1 MQDLIQQS
9 ERRSVRNI
17 SIDKPKALIEEQGD
31 GHTPEQTT
39 VPPMPPRQQ
48 FGKIEGYSS
57 GKSKK
62 WWWIGGGA
70 LALIIVL
77 IIVGSVFGG
86 ATVTITPRQAA
97 VNLDTTFTAAL
108 DPIPGTVGFEVVT
121 VTKES
126 SRTVKA
132 TGSETISRPA
142 SGTIIVYNDTETA
155 QKFIKNTRFQT
166 PSGLIFRIP
175 ESISIPAKTASA
187 PGQIETKVFADTAGE
202 EYNID
207 LSDFVVATFKEK
219 NDPLLS
225 KIYARSKTAMTG
237 GFEGTVKVASKA
249 DTEAAEAA
257 METELADSLVT
268 EASSALPEGFVIV
281 PETGSFAYETLP
293 NQESADGSVVITVRG
308 EGKLLAVSSLDVAQ
322 AAAADRIPG
331 YTGEPV
337 AFSDTSTLSFALVD
351 PTFDLVSATSTEIR
365 VSGPATLIWTF
376 DVDELK
382 EKLADKSRS
391 MTATIFGEYPGIE
404 RADVVIRPFWNRSL
418 PEKVEEI
425 NVTIENAAQ

>member
-31 GHTPEQTT
+31 GHTPEQP

-48 FGKIEGYSS
+48 FGKIGGYSS

-70 LALIIVL
+70 LALIIIL
-77 IIVGSVFGG
+77 IIVGSIFGG
-86 ATVTITPRQAA
+86 AKVTITPRQAT

-108 DPIPGTVGFEVVT
+108 EPIPGTVGFEVVT

-142 SGTIIVYNDTETA
+142 SGTIVVYNNTETA

-175 ESISIPAKTASA
+175 ESISIPAKTSSA

-202 EYNID
+202 KYNID

-219 NDPLLS
+219 NDPLLTQ
-225 KIYARSKTAMTG
+225 IYARSKTAMTG

-249 DTEAAEAA
+249 DTEAAEVA
-257 METELADSLVT
+257 METELGDILVT
-268 EASSALPEGFVIV
+268 EASSALPDGYVII
-281 PETGSFAYETLP
+281 PETGSFMYETLP
-293 NQESADGSVVITVRG
+293 NGESEDGSVIITVRG
-308 EGKLLAVSSLDVAQ
+308 EGKLLAVSALDVAQ
-322 AAAADRIPG
+322 TAAADRIPG

-337 AFSDTSTLSFALVD
+337 VFSDTSTLSFALVN
-351 PTFDLVSATSTEIR
+351 PTFDLVAASSTDIR
-365 VSGPATLIWTF
+365 VVGPATLIWTF

-382 EKLADKSRS
+382 TKLAGKSRS
-391 MTATIFGEYPGIE
+391 MTPTIFGEYPGIE
-404 RADVVIRPFWNRSL
+404 RADVVIRPFWKRTL
-418 PEKVEEI
+418 PAEVEEI
-425 NVTIENAAQ
+425 EIAIENAAQ

>member
-1 MQDLIQQS
+1 MQDLIPQS

-31 GHTPEQTT
+31 GHTPEQP

-48 FGKIEGYSS
+48 FGKIGGYSS
-57 GKSKK
+57 GASKK

-70 LALIIVL
+70 LALIIILV
-77 IIVGSVFGG
+77 IVGSIFGG
-86 ATVTITPRQAA
+86 AKVTITPRQAT

-108 DPIPGTVGFEVVT
+108 EPIPGTVGFEVVT
-121 VTKES
+121 LTKES

-142 SGTIIVYNDTETA
+142 SGTIVVYNNTETA

-166 PSGLIFRIP
+166 PAGLIFRIP
-175 ESISIPAKTASA
+175 ESISIPAKTSGA

-202 EYNID
+202 KYNID

-219 NDPLLS
+219 NDPLLTQ
-225 KIYARSKTAMTG
+225 IYARSKTPMTG

-257 METELADSLVT
+257 METELGDILVA
-268 EASSALPEGFVIV
+268 EGASALPEGYVVI

-293 NQESADGSVVITVRG
+293 NQESEDGSVIITVRG
-308 EGKLLAVSSLDVAQ
+308 EGKLLAVSALDVAQ

-337 AFSDTSTLSFALVD
+337 AFSDTSTLSFALID
-351 PTFDLVSATSTEIR
+351 PTFDLVAATSTDIR
-365 VSGPATLIWTF
+365 VVGPATLIWTF
-376 DVDELK
+376 DIDELK
-382 EKLADKSRS
+382 AKLADKSRS
-391 MTATIFGEYPGIE
+391 MAPTIFGEYPGIE
-404 RADVVIRPFWNRSL
+404 RADVVIRPFWKRTL
-418 PEKVEEI
+418 PAEVEEI
-425 NVTIENAAQ
+425 EIAIENTAQ

>member
-1 MQDLIQQS
+1 MQDLIPQS

-31 GHTPEQTT
+31 GHTPEQP

-48 FGKIEGYSS
+48 FGKIGGYSS

-62 WWWIGGGA
+62 WWWIGGGV
-70 LALIIVL
+70 LALIIILV
-77 IIVGSVFGG
+77 IVGSIFGG
-86 ATVTITPRQAA
+86 AKVTITPRQAT

-108 DPIPGTVGFEVVT
+108 EPIPGTVGFEIVT
-121 VTKES
+121 LTKES

-142 SGTIIVYNDTETA
+142 SGTIVVYNNTETA

-166 PSGLIFRIP
+166 PAGLIFRIP

-202 EYNID
+202 QYNID

-219 NDPLLS
+219 NDPLLTQ
-225 KIYARSKTAMTG
+225 IYARSKTAMTG

-257 METELADSLVT
+257 METELGDVLVS
-268 EASSALPEGFVIV
+268 EASTALPEGYVII

-293 NQESADGSVVITVRG
+293 NQESEDGSVIITVRG
-308 EGKLLAVSSLDVAQ
+308 EGKLLAVSALDVAQ

-337 AFSDTSTLSFALVD
+337 AFSDTSTLSFALAD
-351 PTFDLVSATSTEIR
+351 PAFDLVAASSTEIH

-391 MTATIFGEYPGIE
+391 MAPTIFGEYPGIE
-404 RADVVIRPFWNRSL
+404 RADVVIRPFWKRTL
-418 PEKVEEI
+418 PAEVEEI
-425 NVTIENAAQ
+425 EIAIENTAQ

>member
-31 GHTPEQTT
+31 GHTPEQPT
-39 VPPMPPRQQ
+39 VPPMPPREQ
-48 FGKIEGYSS
+48 FGKIGGYSS

-62 WWWIGGGA
+62 WWWIGGGVV
-70 LALIIVL
+70 ALIIILV
-77 IIVGSVFGG
+77 IVGSIFGG
-86 ATVTITPRQAA
+86 AHVTITPRQAA

-108 DPIPGTVGFEVVT
+108 DPVPNTVGFEVVT
-121 VTKES
+121 VTKEA

-132 TGSETISRPA
+132 TGSESISRPA
-142 SGTIIVYNDTETA
+142 SGTIVVYNDTETA

-175 ESISIPAKTASA
+175 ESISIPAKKADV
-187 PGQIETKVFADTAGE
+187 PGSIETKVFADMAGE

-237 GFEGTVKVASKA
+237 GFEGTVKVASDA
-249 DTEAAEAA
+249 DTEAAETA

-268 EASSALPEGFVIV
+268 EASGALPEGYVIV
-281 PETGSFAYETLP
+281 PETGSFSYETLP
-293 NQESADGSVVITVRG
+293 NKESEDGSVVITVKG
-308 EGKLLAVSSLDVAQ
+308 EGKLLAVSALDVAQ

-331 YTGEPV
+331 YAGEPV
-337 AFSDTSTLSFALVD
+337 AFSDASTLGFSLAD
-351 PTFDLVSATSTEIR
+351 PTFDLVSASSTEIR

-376 DVDELK
+376 DEEELK
-382 EKLADKSRS
+382 TKLAGKSRS
-391 MTATIFGEYPGIE
+391 TTKTIFGEYPGIE
-404 RADVVIRPFWNRSL
+404 RADVVVRPFWNRSL
-418 PEKVEEI
+418 PEKVEDIE
-425 NVTIENAAQ
+425 VTIEKAAQ

>member
-1 MQDLIQQS
+1 MQDLIQQP

-31 GHTPEQTT
+31 GHTSDQSSI
-39 VPPMPPRQQ
+39 PPMPPRQQ

-62 WWWIGGGA
+62 WWWIGGGIVT
-70 LALIIVL
+70 LLII
-77 IIVGSVFGG
+77 ITIVGSVFAG
-86 ATVTITPRQAA
+86 ASVAITPRQAA
-97 VNLDTTFTAAL
+97 INLDTSFTASF
-108 DPIPGTVGFEVVT
+108 DPAPGMVGFEVVT
-121 VTKES
+121 VTKDAT
-126 SRTVKA
+126 RTVKA

-142 SGTIIVYNDTETA
+142 SGTIVVYNDTDTA

-175 ESISIPAKTASA
+175 ESISIPAKKGDA
-187 PGQIETKVFADTAGE
+187 PGSVETKVFADSAGE

-219 NDPLLS
+219 NDPLLD

-237 GFEGTVKVASKA
+237 GFEGTVKVASEA

-257 METELADSLVT
+257 METELASLLVT
-268 EASSALPEGFVIV
+268 EASNALPEGFVII
-281 PETGSFAYETLP
+281 PEGGSFSYETLP
-293 NQESADGSVVITVRG
+293 NQEGEDGSVVITVRG
-308 EGKLLAVSSLDVAQ
+308 EGKLLAVSALDVAQ

-331 YTGEPV
+331 YAGESV
-337 AFSDTSTLSFALVD
+337 AFSDTSTLSFALTD
-351 PTFDLVSATSTEIR
+351 SAFDLVSATSTEIR
-365 VSGPATLIWTF
+365 VSGPATLVWTF
-376 DVDELK
+376 DVEELK
-382 EKLADKSRS
+382 EKLVDKSRS

-404 RADVVIRPFWNRSL
+404 RADVVIRPFWKRSL
-418 PEKVEEI
+418 PETIEDI
-425 NVTIENAAQ
+425 DVTIESTTE